1 MSHPSLLHPHSTPP
15 GSEPSSS
22 NSDLHSDI
30 FHDDDMS
37 TTTALVDVK
46 AGLPEDFSGRSN
58 DARQWILAISAYFN
72 MCGTWYT
79 SKQMKL
85 ILLNKMS
92 KGRGAD
98 FSEGWLSKIADDAIP
113 EDEKTKE
120 LIVCIRLR
128 ESLLANRQN

>member
-30 FHDDDMS
+30 FHNDGDNMS
-37 TTTALVDVK
+37 TTTPLVDIK
-46 AGLPEDFSGRSN
+46 AGLPEDFSGRSD
-58 DARQWILAISAYFN
+58 DARRWILAMSAYFN

-85 ILLNKMS
+85 ILLIKMS
-92 KGRGAD
+92 KG
-98 FSEGWLSKIADDAIP
+98 
-113 EDEKTKE
+113 
-120 LIVCIRLR
+120 
-128 ESLLANRQN
+128 